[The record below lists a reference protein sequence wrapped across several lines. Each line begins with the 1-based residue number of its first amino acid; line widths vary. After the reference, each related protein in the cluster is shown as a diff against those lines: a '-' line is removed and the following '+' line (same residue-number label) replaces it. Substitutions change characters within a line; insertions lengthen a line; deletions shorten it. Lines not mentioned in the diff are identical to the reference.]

1 MIKFLSYVAVLV
13 LGVILGAVGGGLVGE
28 MGGAALGGVAS
39 VCKAIDTAVGQ
50 SLMSQDQANRLAKS
64 LVTEYGIKEN
74 DLKDA
79 VAAFKSKPDK
89 TPCSVSL
96 AAL

>member
-1 MIKFLSYVAVLV
+1 MMRFFSYFAVLIAG
-13 LGVILGAVGGGLVGE
+13 LILGAIAGGLVGE
-28 MGGAALGGVAS
+28 MGGAALGGVAA
-39 VCKAIDTAVGQ
+39 VCKTIDTAVGQ

-64 LVTEYGIKEN
+64 LVTEFGIKEN
-74 DLKDA
+74 DLKEA
-79 VAAFKSKPDK
+79 IARFKSEPDK

>member
-1 MIKFLSYVAVLV
+1 MIRFLSY
-13 LGVILGAVGGGLVGE
+13 LGVLLIGLILGAVGGGLVGE

-39 VCKAIDTAVGQ
+39 VCKVIDTAVGQ

-74 DLKDA
+74 DLKEA
-79 VAAFKSKPDK
+79 VARFNSKPDK
-89 TPCSVSL
+89 TPCAASL
-96 AAL
+96 ASL